1 MTLHQLRPLLALLL
15 TVLPLQRTAAF
26 SALYV
31 FGDGVCTTTDNVSGE
46 NYFYGNRYCNG
57 RVWVEVL
64 AQWQGLA
71 YDASKNKSFF
81 GHFSTALKTNV
92 NNFAAPPNAA
102 TSLFIVWCN
111 NADFVK
117 ITSDLPPPYTLPG
130 PSAQWTTRINQSIED
145 HKTAISTLYS
155 KGART
160 IIMPKAVNITKT
172 PSLSGMASN
181 SKEYVRL
188 RTIEYNAAFEAGMIS
203 LAGTKP
209 GLKIHFPDAYGLFE
223 QALATPSA
231 FGLTNTTSYAVLTP
245 ANRALTT
252 ASPGASFLFWD
263 DTHPTAKFQM
273 HLADL
278 VQQMISPVAVN
289 GISRS
294 GNTSQITIENVPL
307 SLTGALPSP
316 RNGIIEGSS
325 NLQAPWVQDVV
336 FSRPFSVGG
345 ATTATVIATSSAPSR
360 FYRVR
365 FPLVWT
371 WP

>member
-1 MTLHQLRPLLALLL
+1 
-15 TVLPLQRTAAF
+15 
-26 SALYV
+26 
-31 FGDGVCTTTDNVSGE
+31 
-46 NYFYGNRYCNG
+46 
-57 RVWVEVL
+57 VWVEVL

-71 YDASKNKSFF
+71 YVSANNKSFF
-81 GHFSTALKTNV
+81 GNYSTALTNPSVLTSV
-92 NNFAAPPNAA
+92 NNFVPPSNVASA
-102 TSLFIVWCN
+102 LFVVWCN
-111 NADFVK
+111 NADFVSFTQ
-117 ITSDLPPPYTLPG
+117 IAPSPPYVSGQIP
-130 PSAQWTTRINQSIED
+130 QWTTLINQSID
-145 HKTAISTLYS
+145 RHKTAINTLYA

-160 IIMPKAVNITKT
+160 IIMPKAANIAAT
-172 PSLSGMASN
+172 PYYSFLGSTN
-181 SKEYVRL
+181 KL
-188 RTIEYNAAFEAGMIS
+188 FIKQRTIEYNLAFDAAIA
-203 LAGTKP
+203 AHVATRP
-209 GLKIHFPDAYGLFE
+209 GLTVYRPDVFALVE
-223 QALATPSA
+223 QVLATPSA
-231 FGLTNTTSYAVLTP
+231 FGITNTTSYALLTQ

-263 DTHPTAKFQM
+263 DTHPSAKFQM

-325 NLQAPWVQDVV
+325 NLQPPWVQDVV

-345 ATTATVIATSSAPSR
+345 STTATVSATSTAPSR
-360 FYRVR
+360 FYRVS
-365 FPLVWT
+365 FPVVWT